1 MFCER
6 CGNALQDGE
15 RFCRVCG
22 TPVTNV
28 SLIQNTGKA
37 SVKHNSVAQ
46 NLKGKKILKK
56 KLLIPLI
63 LVAVIVIVAAVL
75 GINNYMADKPIRDME
90 KAFESK
96 DVIQVIAVIEKC
108 ENGDYYK
115 CNSSEKVR
123 ETLWKNINSATNT
136 FNNEFVYDEQTFD
149 ENDILE
155 SVIRFIENRFGTL
168 YYIDGV
174 KSEIWNIEEYMK
186 SADLSRSYGG
196 ESNIDNSEIST
207 DVLGALNDLDR
218 MIDSKI
224 AYYCGLSYLNNSDD
238 SRNYCKAIE
247 KFSAVIEDDLKYND
261 AVEKGNEAFEI
272 YFKDTIEAV
281 DEYMKN
287 GDYSAATSLL
297 DTTFNEFSNSDE
309 YSEAITAKSVEIRK
323 RYADE
328 YVQKADESFKSG
340 DVNAAI
346 GNMQAAL
353 TIQPEN
359 SEYKS
364 KLELYFQYLP
374 YPLYI
379 KDNTLKIE
387 CDDAYW
393 GTLGFDKN
401 MKSNDNQSM
410 EHSISWYN
418 NNDTLSSSI
427 RAVYNLEGKYDTL
440 SGIIFLAQSDKD
452 STLSG
457 YFEVYGDGKLLF
469 TSSKISAG
477 VLPQSFEVNVT
488 GIQKLQ
494 ISFHGIGTGGFLG
507 SGPEYGVNNL
517 VVQKNYPE

>member
-56 KLLIPLI
+56 KVLIPLI

-346 GNMQAAL
+346 GNIEAAIAINADGGYDSKL
-353 TIQPEN
+353 NEYKLYLPLALYDMDNVLSRSSDYRIQPESTIAAVN
-359 SEYKS
+359 
-364 KLELYFQYLP
+364 
-374 YPLYI
+374 
-379 KDNTLKIE
+379 
-387 CDDAYW
+387 
-393 GTLGFDKN
+393 
-401 MKSNDNQSM
+401 ND
-410 EHSISWYN
+410 EYN
-418 NNDTLSSSI
+418 NCLLYRHYKECSPSTIS
-427 RAVYNLEGKYDTL
+427 YYLEGKYDTI
-440 SGIIFLAQSDKD
+440 SGKYFSPKENASMNR
-452 STLSG
+452 TG
-457 YFEVYGDGKLLF
+457 NAYFEVYGDGKLIY
-469 TSSKISAG
+469 TSPKISAESLPIDIEFSVSG
-477 VLPQSFEVNVT
+477 V
-488 GIQKLQ
+488 QKLE
-494 ISFHGIGTGGFLG
+494 IKFIG
-507 SGPEYGVNNL
+507 SGSSVWGVDAQWYGDYAALSNL
-517 VVQKNYPE
+517 TARKNIPQ